1 MDSGTIKPSNAESLE
16 PNQNKIR
23 ILIKLFLIFSILTIG
38 NSCISSV
45 KDLQTNISCLIE
57 VTDNTIQSEPVAQIN
72 LETRIFNIDDT
83 QILKSHVGPSG
94 GKCDWQSSKPE
105 ILQIDTTEEGET
117 SLTALSKGV
126 AILALTYSLP
136 TGEMAIESLEIMVID
151 IDLDIVGT
159 KEQEEETVG
168 GFLSLNSNQSS
179 VKEITLRADPI
190 PDSSFLK
197 LSALSGG
204 EKIRIWLDSVKTK
217 QIDIPYIF
225 DPKHIP
231 DKLFVEGLE
240 TTEYSREVVLS
251 LNIQSVLGDVND
263 DINLSIIE
271 LDLDVDS
278 DRDGIIDD
286 AMDEYKEDHWTDQRG
301 AIFMVNYDNDSADHK
316 RNPDSI
322 DFTKEGHPINED
334 FYINGSEDSLDI
346 TELVIRVNGINPEDL
361 TSVTLRTPELDQIRA
376 VHVFQK
382 IEPGEKSF
390 WGGPSELE
398 EYSNIKD
405 LIIAKF
411 NTTLGIEGLFFRN
424 TQSQAYGGTF
434 QEGYDGILELELS
447 ATGPGNVSLGF
458 DRVQLKVA
466 PLILLPNT
474 QKALQIWG
482 KSQSLEDFRLPLQDT
497 VSLHSYYTG
506 GDQWTQDHIEIGYT
520 HAPGKPKTHIV
531 LRLPRSKLT
540 TKKIEDDTPTWPK
553 SNLIGPNT
561 GLFRFENFQINQGL
575 NAGDFGGNIEIIPPT
590 NSWPLGRIVVG
601 NTISQKLL
609 HFLKDQELQ
618 SPFTIETEWLRVGH
632 VDEVISIIPDNKK
645 WTIIVPDPVRAKTII
660 DKLDKDAVFFA
671 EGQVSTGIHLA
682 ASSRSSETILVDG
695 ENTDF
700 TQPVWEYAKYIRI
713 YAGTGAGQVARI
725 AAAGPGWLSID
736 KVWNTPT
743 NIADKGY
750 DGPKT
755 SATSVN
761 GQIDGISD
769 TPRVKWFEIP
779 DHTSQY
785 ILANNTRF
793 WLDTIGREIPAIIS
807 AHEIQTDLLLHQLN
821 FAAEKKIDMIVSKI
835 SESVDEKIDV
845 IRVPDLLMGTFDSET
860 DSIEQVFPFAPALT
874 NLQTAGNYFFFGKNY
889 GPKNHAG
896 ENIMR
901 KNFIDL
907 IPGIPHSIDSWDNY
921 HRWTGN
927 VHCFTYVKRTPYQL
941 SWWNTW

>member
-1 MDSGTIKPSNAESLE
+1 M
-16 PNQNKIR
+16 IR
-23 ILIKLFLIFSILTIG
+23 ILIKLFLIFSIIAFG

-45 KDLQTNISCLIE
+45 KNLQTNISCIGK
-57 VTDNTIQSEPVAQIN
+57 VTDNTIQSGLVAQIN

-83 QILKSHVGPSG
+83 EILKSHVGPSG
-94 GKCDWQSSKPE
+94 GKCDWQSSNPE
-105 ILQIDTTEEGET
+105 VLRIDTTEEGVT
-117 SLTALSKGV
+117 SLTAISKGGS
-126 AILALTYSLP
+126 ILTLKYSLP
-136 TGEMAIESLEIMVID
+136 TGEMAKESLEIMVID

-159 KEQEEETVG
+159 EEQEEETVG

-179 VKEITLRADPI
+179 VKEINIRADPI
-190 PDSSFLK
+190 PDSSSLK

-204 EKIRIWLDSVKTK
+204 EKIRIWLDPEKTE
-217 QIDIPYIF
+217 QIYIPYIF
-225 DPKHIP
+225 DAKHIP
-231 DKLFVEGLE
+231 DKLFIEGLE
-240 TTEYSREVVLS
+240 TTAHSREVVLR
-251 LNIQSVLGDVND
+251 LNMKSVLGETHD

-278 DRDGIIDD
+278 DRDGIIDNT
-286 AMDEYKEDHWTDQRG
+286 MDEYKEDHWTDQRG

-322 DFTKEGHPINED
+322 DFAEGGYPISED
-334 FYINGSEDSLDI
+334 FYINGLKDSLDI

-361 TSVTLRTPELDQIRA
+361 TSVTLRTPELDQIRG
-376 VHVFQK
+376 VHVFRK

-390 WGGPSELE
+390 WGGPSEQE
-398 EYSNIKD
+398 EYSNITD

-474 QKALQIWG
+474 QQALQIWG
-482 KSQSLEDFRLPLQDT
+482 KSQSLEDFRLSLQDT
-497 VSLHSYYTG
+497 VSLNSYYTG

-540 TKKIEDDTPTWPK
+540 TEKIEDDTPTWPK
-553 SNLIGPNT
+553 SNLIGPNI
-561 GLFRFENFQINQGL
+561 GLFRFENFQIHDGL
-575 NAGDFGGNIEIIPPT
+575 NAGDFGGNIEVIPPT
-590 NSWPLGRIVVG
+590 KSWPLGRIVVG

-618 SPFTIETEWLRVGH
+618 SPFTIETSWLRVGH
-632 VDEVISIIPDNKK
+632 VDEIISIIPDNKK
-645 WTIIVPDPVRAKTII
+645 WTIIAPDPIGAKTII
-660 DKLDKDAVFFA
+660 DELDENAVFFA
-671 EGQVSTGIHLA
+671 DGKVSTGIHLA
-682 ASSRSSETILVDG
+682 ASSHSSDTILVDS

-700 TQPVWEYAKYIRI
+700 TKPIWEYAKYIRI

-743 NIADKGY
+743 KIADKGY
-750 DGPKT
+750 DGPKK

-761 GQIDGISD
+761 GQIDSISEP
-769 TPRVKWFEIP
+769 PRVKWFEIP

-785 ILANNTRF
+785 VLASNTRF
-793 WLDTIGREIPAIIS
+793 WLDTIGSEIPAIIS
-807 AHEIQTDLLLHQLN
+807 AYEIQTDLLLHQLN
-821 FAAEKKIDMIVSKI
+821 FAAEKKINMVVSTI
-835 SESVDEKIDV
+835 SKSIEEKIDV
-845 IRVPDLLMGTFDSET
+845 IRVPDLLMGTFDSKT
-860 DSIEQVFPFAPALT
+860 NSIEQVFPFAPALT
-874 NLQTAGNYFFFGKNY
+874 NLQTAGKYIFFGKNY

-901 KNFIDL
+901 KNFVDL
-907 IPGIPHSIDSWDNY
+907 IPGIPRSIDSWDNY

-927 VHCFTYVKRTPYQL
+927 IHCFTYVKRTPYQL
-941 SWWNTW
+941 SWWNTWQKY